1 MTTLH
6 IQALNNKTATA
17 SWLRTDQA
25 AFMAQ
30 LEEQIRGE
38 HDGLL
43 PGDTDP
49 TALDQWIT
57 RTYGQ
62 ITTDPDL
69 PSAARLR
76 HWQAARLET
85 SHLVVIDAQTA
96 PVVTRLARTNR
107 FPHTPNL
114 PTPPTSA
121 ITLAWVN
128 TTPALS
134 THQVT
139 SPGMLPEEN
148 QCTAITIDEGTHR
161 IIEWAPAP
169 DFTQLNPEL
178 ARILANH
185 GGAIPPWL
193 LSGDIP
199 YTAHTRTPQ
208 EHQSTITTAVG
219 HGPKVNVAHRIEEA
233 NVVLC
238 GLHAG
243 LFTLAKHHIG
253 GLEVSVLAGPDSSSG
268 QP

>member
-1 MTTLH
+1 MTTPH
-6 IQALNNKTATA
+6 VQALNDKTDTA

-25 AFMAQ
+25 TFMAQ

-38 HDGLL
+38 PDGLL
-43 PGDTDP
+43 PGDTDN
-49 TALDQWIT
+49 TALDRWIT

-62 ITTDPDL
+62 ITTNPEL
-69 PSAARLR
+69 PPAARLR
-76 HWQAARLET
+76 HWQATRLAT

-96 PVVTRLARTNR
+96 PVVTRLARTGR
-107 FPHTPNL
+107 FPDTSNL
-114 PTPPTSA
+114 PKPLTSA
-121 ITLAWVN
+121 ATLAWVN

-134 THQVT
+134 THLVT

-148 QCTAITIDEGTHR
+148 QCTAITIDERTHR

-178 ARILANH
+178 ARMLANH

-208 EHQSTITTAVG
+208 EHQSAIATAAG
-219 HGPKVNVAHRIEEA
+219 HGPKVGVAHRIEEA

-243 LFTLAKHHIG
+243 LFTLVKHSIG
-253 GLEVSVLAGPDSSSG
+253 GLEVSVLAGPDSGSG
-268 QP
+268 HP